1 MQTSKLSDN
10 QVEHWRQIHE
20 ESLADTQWV
29 AHCKELDQERVID
42 QREMVELLQSYLVG
56 KITTEEL
63 RATFDRKTRNQW
75 DTFGL
80 KGLSGAM
87 FLNMLVKHVADEQAL
102 AYQLRSVL
110 RLPQDVMVGRERMQV
125 FLRFLE
131 GLISSNQVTKRQI
144 QPARTPFFISAWW
157 HLQAIEQWPIF
168 YPLTRQMFELE
179 GLYTS
184 SQNPIEDYFTFRETF
199 LPLAAALGLTAWQ
212 LEHLSTRH
220 KDQKRTMGITGGDD
234 KAPTT
239 MPSTN
244 VAQVNVPASG
254 KHSTTKTVL
263 STSPQQD
270 EQADSRHT
278 RIQWLLARMGL
289 KFDCNVWIA
298 ANDHS
303 KVYNGEKL
311 GDLSLKSLPN
321 LGMEFESQQIIKLI
335 DVLWLKG
342 KGAVVAAF
350 EVEHTTSIYS
360 GLLRLSDLVVSSPNI
375 NFPLYI
381 VTPDTRLD
389 KVRQELSR
397 PTFQALE
404 LHKRCWFFSEE
415 KLMQEAE
422 HIMHWA
428 TSASAI
434 KQLAS
439 MVGDVGG

>member
-1 MQTSKLSDN
+1 MQMSKSSDN
-10 QVEHWRQIHE
+10 QIEHWRQLRE
-20 ESLADTQWV
+20 ESLTDTQWV
-29 AHCKELDQERVID
+29 AYCDVLDKQRTSD
-42 QREMVELLQSYLVG
+42 QQEMVTLLQSYLAG
-56 KITTEEL
+56 KITTGEL
-63 RATFDRKTRNQW
+63 RATFERRTRNQW

-87 FLNMLVKHVADEQAL
+87 FLNTLVRHIPGEQAL
-102 AYQLRSVL
+102 ADQLRYVL
-110 RLPQDVMVGRERMQV
+110 GVPQDMMDGRERMRI

-131 GLISSNQVTKRQI
+131 GILSTNQATRRQI
-144 QPARTPFFISAWW
+144 QTARVPIFVSAWW
-157 HLQAIEQWPIF
+157 HLQATEQWPIF
-168 YPLTRQMFELE
+168 YPSTQQIFTLE

-184 SQNPIEDYFTFRETF
+184 AQNPIEDYFTFRDRF
-199 LPLAAALGLTAWQ
+199 LCLAATLGLTGWQ
-212 LEHLSTRH
+212 LEHLSEWH
-220 KDQKRTMGITGGDD
+220 KDQKQKLSIIGGDD
-234 KAPTT
+234 EPDMA
-239 MPSTN
+239 MPGTN
-244 VAQVNVPASG
+244 VAQVDVPMNG
-254 KHSTTKTVL
+254 KHSTTATVL
-263 STSPQQD
+263 STPLQQ
-270 EQADSRHT
+270 EKQADSRHT